1 MQKTS
6 AISDKNEET
15 TMSKTQQPI
24 HAGRREFVAGL
35 GAAALVAA
43 LPARALAAP
52 ADINVGVILP
62 LSGANAQF
70 GINSARGWNWP
81 RMKSTRPAASRR
93 WVASGSS
100 WWWPTRLRSPRRP
113 PRWRSA

>member
-43 LPARALAAP
+43 LPAR
-52 ADINVGVILP
+52 
-62 LSGANAQF
+62 
-70 GINSARGWNWP
+70 
-81 RMKSTRPAASRR
+81 R
-93 WVASGSS
+93 W
-100 WWWPTRLRSPRRP
+100 PRRP
-113 PRWRSA
+113 ISMSA

>member
-70 GINSARGWNWP
+70 GINSRQGLEL
-81 RMKSTRPAASRR
+81 AADEINAAGGIKR

>member
-62 LSGANAQF
+62 LSG
-70 GINSARGWNWP
+70 
-81 RMKSTRPAASRR
+81 
-93 WVASGSS
+93 
-100 WWWPTRLRSPRRP
+100 PTRSSASIRQGLELAADEINAAGGIKALGGVRLKLVVADSTSQPTTP